1 MARSFSEAQANIW
14 GYRRSRANTI
24 ASSNLRYATTA
35 DTGAMNSTQNRI
47 AQQPRTGMP
56 TFGAFQP
63 SQNQNASLLLGRSNA
78 SLRRSTPDSEA
89 LASSDDEV
97 EQSRGAPAP
106 PKITKNT
113 RRTSWL
119 TDIPPAHRKASMT
132 ASGPYSPSTSHP
144 ATPSADSST
153 WNPTGTPVI
162 GSSGAW
168 NPASTFPWGPANNE
182 NQRPA
187 PSRLQEVLHSPTAI
201 ASSPKFL
208 RDDHTNSSSDRAVDS
223 SLPFAIPVQPTPK
236 NYRSQSYSVGQ
247 LDTGAVLNTGI
258 GAENARAR
266 GTGPFPNLQRR
277 ASRTGALGE
286 RLHDSGVL
294 DQVAEVED
302 DEESPNARQ
311 RNDAL
316 AQSQAQI
323 EQLQKENAN
332 LRMGQA
338 TQERARTNSSPE
350 GDNGSLPPLRNTRI
364 RGSLA
369 QPGPETAIDDNED
382 NPDFN
387 NYQIRQRLSNRGI
400 SEQYNDRQTLSA
412 LDDRNGGRAHWQTS
426 QRFETALEPPQSRRH
441 SFADIPTR
449 QGSFSSTDNSNVA
462 QITREQWFNS
472 QQERGEEY
480 RTYGRGSQDLSREER
495 TLTLS
500 KYPHRDK
507 EKALHIVHQ
516 LNRGIAAKYFRTDD
530 RLRFAAEAR
539 ARDPYAGAD
548 PYARPRGFG
557 APMQP
562 LFLVTFKCYRADVF
576 YIQEGTGLQVNP
588 GDLVIVEADR
598 GTDLGSVMQANITW
612 EQARTLKEYYAEEHY
627 KLLMMFSDEARSG
640 GPNALNPNGLPGIQG
655 APGSAVGG
663 MGPPGHHGH
672 HEASHSDIKPKMI
685 RRLAQNHEIESLK
698 EKERNEAR
706 AKRMCRQKVSEHRLN
721 MEVLDAEFQM

>member
-1 MARSFSEAQANIW
+1 MAKSFAEAKANTW
-14 GYRRSRANTI
+14 GSRRPRANSLAVSGESPSAATI
-24 ASSNLRYATTA
+24 AAT
-35 DTGAMNSTQNRI
+35 MNSTQNRMT
-47 AQQPRTGMP
+47 QQTRTGMP

-78 SLRRSTPDSEA
+78 GLRRSTPDSEA
-89 LASSDDEV
+89 LASSDDEA
-97 EQSRGAPAP
+97 EQGRGAPAP

-132 ASGPYSPSTSHP
+132 ASGPYSPSGSHP

-153 WNPTGTPVI
+153 WNQTGSPNP
-162 GSSGAW
+162 GNNGAW
-168 NPASTFPWGPANNE
+168 NPSSAFPWGAPNNE

-187 PSRLQEVLHSPTAI
+187 PARLQEVLHSPKAI

-208 RDDHTNSSSDRAVDS
+208 RDDQSNIGSDRAVDT
-223 SLPFAIPVQPTPK
+223 SLPCAISVQPMPK

-247 LDTGAVLNTGI
+247 LDTGAVLNTGS
-258 GAENARAR
+258 ENVRVR

-277 ASRTGALGE
+277 SSRTGVLGE

-302 DEESPNARQ
+302 DDETPNIRH

-338 TQERARTNSSPE
+338 TQELARTNSSSE
-350 GDNGSLPPLRNTRI
+350 GDNGSMPPLRNNRI
-364 RGSLA
+364 RGNLL
-369 QPGPETAIDDNED
+369 QTGPEMAIDDNEEG
-382 NPDFN
+382 PDLTNF
-387 NYQIRQRLSNRGI
+387 QIRQRLANRGI
-400 SEQYNDRQTLSA
+400 SEQYSDRQTLSA

-449 QGSFSSTDNSNVA
+449 QGSFSSTDNNNVA
-462 QITREQWFNS
+462 QLTREQWFNN
-472 QQERGEEY
+472 QHERGDEY
-480 RTYGRGSQDLSREER
+480 RTYGGRGSQDLPREER
-495 TLTLS
+495 MLTRS
-500 KYPHRDK
+500 VDPHQER
-507 EKALHIVHQ
+507 EMVLNIVHQ
-516 LNRGIAAKYFRTDD
+516 LNREFAAKYFRTDD
-530 RLRFAAEAR
+530 RIRFAAEAR
-539 ARDPYAGAD
+539 ARDPYAAAD
-548 PYARPRGFG
+548 PYARPRGYG
-557 APMQP
+557 APTQP

-612 EQARTLKEYYAEEHY
+612 EQARALKEYYAEEHY

-706 AKRMCRQKVSEHRLN
+706 AKRMCRQKVGEHRLN